1 MILKRIL
8 KGLHLEI
15 SMCSLMMPNSF
26 VAAPVHLLDEGVS
39 LKKQF
44 DRCAVV
50 GEWIADKKV
59 QKSIKAFSNEIA
71 PKHSLI

>member
-1 MILKRIL
+1 
-8 KGLHLEI
+8 
-15 SMCSLMMPNSF
+15 